1 MIKKYDR
8 LVLELTSYIA
18 KYHEISELQKSGEF
32 DLKWRLT
39 ELYKDVKEEDE
50 QKFIELSGLHGYL
63 LTSKEKKSLLE
74 KSINFSSEKN
84 KSDNDILDVATSKK
98 SSTEKTWV
106 KSLYRRS
113 VRRCHPDIIRKD
125 DSQYKEDLINIY
137 KSINESYENDN
148 LDILMIEAYKLLVKP
163 KEVSD
168 DQIEILEVSK
178 KDYHEKIKKI
188 LASQGY
194 AWSNFDSAM
203 KESFLINL
211 MKQKGVRFVDKNK
224 IKEVLK
230 RKVSS
235 RKIGQKPKN
244 KLRHRVKNKK

>member
-8 LVLELTSYIA
+8 LVLELTSFIA

-32 DLKWRLT
+32 DLKWRLA

-50 QKFIELSGLHGYL
+50 QKFIELSGLQGFL
-63 LTSKEKKSLLE
+63 MTTKQKKSILE
-74 KSINFSSEKN
+74 NSINYLSEKN
-84 KSDNDILDVATSKK
+84 TSGDDVLDITTSKK
-98 SSTEKTWV
+98 SSAEKTWA

-125 DSQYKEDLINIY
+125 DEYKEDLISIY

-163 KEVSD
+163 KEVTG
-168 DQIEILEVSK
+168 DQIEILELSK

-188 LASQGY
+188 LTSQGY
-194 AWSNFDSAM
+194 AWSNFDSSM

-211 MKQKGVRFVDKNK
+211 MKQKGVRFVDKSK